1 MKSALSYKQSEDYE
15 NNKQLIN
22 DYNNLQNSN
31 KEQRG
36 IKNNFEASY
45 DGKSDSN

>member
-1 MKSALSYKQSEDYE
+1 MKSALNYKQSEDYE

-31 KEQRG
+31 KE
-36 IKNNFEASY
+36 
-45 DGKSDSN
+45 